1 MKQRKIIWM
10 FGTLLIV
17 SLLTTAPGLA
27 ATKSAKARIP
37 AAKRHQVTQISD
49 RDVVLSRNPLAGG
62 GRLVRLQ
69 PALGLFARL
78 FIIGQAKHHAL
89 GDCVG
94 CGAIGLSRK
103 ESGPFR
109 NSFHVLKSTLWFEVN

>member
-10 FGTLLIV
+10 FGTLLIA

-62 GRLVRLQ
+62 GRLVRLTTFEYGRQ
-69 PALGLFARL
+69 
-78 FIIGQAKHHAL
+78 
-89 GDCVG
+89 
-94 CGAIGLSRK
+94 
-103 ESGPFR
+103 
-109 NSFHVLKSTLWFEVN
+109 VLTPNPDAQRQVVVPNPDAQRQVVVPNPDAQRQVVLPNPSDE